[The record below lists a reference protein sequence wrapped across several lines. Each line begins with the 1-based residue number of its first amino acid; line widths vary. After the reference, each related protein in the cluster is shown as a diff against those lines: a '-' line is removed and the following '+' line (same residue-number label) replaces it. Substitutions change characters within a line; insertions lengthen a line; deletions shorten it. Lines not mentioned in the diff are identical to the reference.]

1 MSELISI
8 VIPCYNEAESIAAL
22 DQRMVDLAETM
33 LPYQFE
39 FIYVDDGS
47 VDGTA
52 TILNTIAEGDRRV
65 KVLHLAQN
73 RGHQIALTAGM
84 DFAAGE
90 VIITIDGDLQH
101 PPELIADMI
110 KEIESGY
117 DVVHA
122 QRQIRTGESWF
133 KRLTAKFFYFFM
145 RHFSD
150 LQIIEDSGD
159 YRAFTRAVKEA
170 LKGFRMPHRFLRGL
184 FVNMGFRQC
193 IIPYQSD
200 ARFAGHS
207 KYSFLKMMNLALD
220 GALGYSAAP
229 IRFIT
234 YLSVLFW
241 LISLAHLVT
250 SLIDHFVLK
259 VTVPGWTSIIVLMFF
274 FTGLILFSIA
284 IIGSYVG
291 RIFVQGQD
299 APLYW
304 LNDARNLDNEVIQ
317 ECGGDLREVRLSQR
331 ILSNRKKRRS
341 YQRGTKP

>member
-47 VDGTA
+47 MDGTA
-52 TILNTIAEGDRRV
+52 TILNTIAEGDRRM

-84 DFAAGE
+84 DFAVGD
-90 VIITIDGDLQH
+90 VIVTIDADLQH

-110 KEIESGY
+110 NKIENGF

-122 QRQIRTGESWF
+122 QRQLRRGESWF
-133 KRLTAKFFYFFM
+133 KRLTASFFYFFM

-150 LQIIEDSGD
+150 LRIIEDSGD
-159 YRAFTRAVKEA
+159 YRAFTRAVLEA

-193 IIPYQSD
+193 VIPYQSD
-200 ARFAGHS
+200 ARFAGQS
-207 KYSFLKMMNLALD
+207 KYSFFKMINLALD

-234 YLSVLFW
+234 YLSILFW
-241 LISLAHLVT
+241 VISLAHLVT
-250 SLIDHFVLK
+250 SLIDHFVFK

-299 APLYW
+299 SPLYW
-304 LNDARNLDNEVIQ
+304 LNDARNLDNDVIR

-331 ILSNRKKRRS
+331 ILSTRKTRHNH
-341 YQRGTKP
+341 QRGDKP

>member
-22 DQRMVDLAETM
+22 DQRMVGLAETM

-47 VDGTA
+47 MDGTA

-84 DFAAGE
+84 DFAVGD
-90 VIITIDGDLQH
+90 VIVTIDADLQH

-110 KEIESGY
+110 NKIEYGF

-122 QRQIRTGESWF
+122 QRQLRTGESWF
-133 KRLTAKFFYFFM
+133 KRLTARFFYSFM

-150 LQIIEDSGD
+150 LRIIEDSGD
-159 YRAFTRAVKEA
+159 YRAFTRVVLEA

-193 IIPYQSD
+193 VIPYQSD
-200 ARFAGHS
+200 ARFAGQS
-207 KYSFLKMMNLALD
+207 KYSFFKMINLALD

-234 YLSVLFW
+234 YLSILFW
-241 LISLAHLVT
+241 IISLAHLVT
-250 SLIDHFVLK
+250 SLVDHFVFK

-299 APLYW
+299 SPLYW
-304 LNDARNLDNEVIQ
+304 LNDARNLDNDVIK
-317 ECGGDLREVRLSQR
+317 ECGGDLREVCLSQR
-331 ILSNRKKRRS
+331 ILSTRKTRS
-341 YQRGTKP
+341 NHQREDRP